1 MCLNGEI
8 ILFNALDP
16 LINLGLTYGIFK
28 QGISGIEISNKIFEE
43 IIYNYMLSKSRITYK
58 DMSKYNF
65 KDKFITNEGGL
76 CIEKIL
82 LKFQQFIK
90 EQYSHID
97 AAFIEREGRL
107 LFFAFIKPIING
119 VGFDF
124 KEVQI
129 SEEKRLDIVIIYNSF
144 KYIIEL
150 KVWRGGKYHKNG
162 VEQLSDYLDI
172 HNMNRGFLLVFNF
185 NQNKEYKI
193 ELKNSYNISNYKNGK
208 MTILDIKAVDE
219 R

>member
-1 MCLNGEI
+1 
-8 ILFNALDP
+8 
-16 LINLGLTYGIFK
+16 
-28 QGISGIEISNKIFEE
+28 
-43 IIYNYMLSKSRITYK
+43 MLSKSRTTYK

-107 LFFAFIKPIING
+107 LFLAFIKPIING

-129 SEEKRLDIVIIYNSF
+129 SEEKQRT
-144 KYIIEL
+144 
-150 KVWRGGKYHKNG
+150 
-162 VEQLSDYLDI
+162 
-172 HNMNRGFLLVFNF
+172 
-185 NQNKEYKI
+185 QN
-193 ELKNSYNISNYKNGK
+193 L
-208 MTILDIKAVDE
+208 
-219 R
+219 